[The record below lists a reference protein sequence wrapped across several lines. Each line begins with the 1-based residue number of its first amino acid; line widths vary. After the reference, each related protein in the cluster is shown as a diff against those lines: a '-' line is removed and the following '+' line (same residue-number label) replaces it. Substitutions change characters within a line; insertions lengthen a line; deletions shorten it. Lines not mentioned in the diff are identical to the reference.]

1 MSIEVVQPGIQT
13 TVQDWPGRIGMLSLG
28 YFPAG
33 PMDDFAFRLANVAVG
48 NSPDAAGLEITLGK
62 VKLRFQEPATVAV
75 TGAAGEV
82 TVNGAAVPRWAPIE
96 VPAGAELKIGL
107 AESGFRFYLA
117 VRGGIDVPKVLGSRA
132 TYTMGSL
139 GGVEGRALVKGD
151 VLAIGSSGIFAATE
165 LPAEQI
171 PEYRHEWVVEVVPGP
186 FATPE
191 FVSEADVSSFFTRV
205 WSVDQNS
212 NRTGIRLDAVR
223 LQWARSDGGIAGGHP
238 SNILDTGYPLGG
250 INLNGD
256 TPVILGPDGPTSGG
270 FVVFGVVPKACLWKI
285 GQMRPGRDTIRFTPI
300 SIDEAYAL
308 DEERSLIM
316 AGAGANE

>member
-1 MSIEVVQPGIQT
+1 MSVEVVQPGIQT
-13 TVQDWPGRIGMLSLG
+13 TVQDWPGRIGMLSRG

-33 PMDDFAFRLANVAVG
+33 PMDDFAFRLGNVAVG

-62 VKLRFQEPATVAV
+62 TKFRFRSPATVAV
-75 TGAAGEV
+75 TGAAGDV
-82 TVNGAAVPRWAPIE
+82 TVDGSPVPRWAAVE

-107 AESGFRFYLA
+107 AVSGFRFYLA
-117 VRGGIDVPKVLGSRA
+117 VRGGIDVPQILGSRS

-151 VLAIGSSGIFAATE
+151 VLDIGSSDTSAMAA
-165 LPAEQI
+165 LPQEQI
-171 PEYRHEWVVEVVPGP
+171 PEYLHDWELEVVPGP

-191 FVSEADVSSFFTRV
+191 FVTEADVEYFFSRSWT
-205 WSVDQNS
+205 VDQNS
-212 NRTGIRLDAVR
+212 NRTGIRLDPAR

-270 FVVFGVVPKACLWKI
+270 FVVFGVVPKASLWKT
-285 GQMRPGRDTIRFTPI
+285 GQMRPGTDTIRFKPI
-300 SIDEAYAL
+300 SIDDAYAL
-308 DEERSLIM
+308 DKEHALLMSA
-316 AGAGANE
+316 AGGTE